1 MNILKRILVLWLV
14 FLAVVVTAQTHV
26 RFDLAAPYFNANPA
40 SNRVVTLQ
48 PLTPFPG
55 NLITYTSSVAGIFY
69 HSNAYIGDYS
79 GVVKAKGQAAQIP
92 FQITVTAT
100 NLGVIDADD
109 ITSVLGQQ
117 SYPSAGK
124 SSWSIQSAD
133 QRFLFTPTNAATA
146 EDGQIL
152 AITGDKTKYIDV
164 AAGSTTYNLI
174 NSTNLPATSIRPG
187 TAGIDISGNAATATF
202 ASNAIDV
209 AGSASISIETNLL
222 LRTPSLTTAVTNAWR
237 LDATNAAL
245 LAAQN
250 ATNAA
255 ALAINL
261 ELTARTNQTSLSN
274 VLRTSFA
281 DINASSST
289 EWITNALASKTGT
302 NEIRAVIHTNTANVL
317 AGAVITATN
326 ALVAPTVYANAIEST
341 NASSLTITAGGDT
354 LTLGSDAA
362 TYNGSSG
369 FVGVGS
375 SLTVDASGFNGNL
388 TTGDNTVQEI
398 AQKLDDLVASGADLS
413 AIDFLVGTASGLL
426 SGEIAVGIT
435 PGGELG
441 GTWASPTIDDGVTV
455 TSWALGASTATT
467 PTSGDNDTSLATTA
481 FVQTELVAATNGL
494 PALLSA
500 KAGTNETRALIHT
513 NAANIFAGEGS
524 GLTNLNAS
532 ELRSGTVAAARLPA
546 NTVSSDGIVTSGS
559 GQISKVWKTDGSGN
573 PSWQDDALGEPGGG
587 IGTLNGLTADPQSFS
602 VVRTLN
608 DAQIVSATSTHTF
621 HFPYAGAN
629 TNGLLHTNDWAVFSA
644 KASAQSVID
653 ATNSARLAIQ
663 LELTARTNQVSLSN
677 VLRTSFADISVT
689 GGGGTTNLL
698 GVLVEGSNAGGQS
711 ATNFNTVITTNVL
724 GVGKAAYFT
733 NLTPTRIAFV
743 GSGKDLTNSADL
755 IFNAAAK
762 RFVSGNNNS
771 AKDDATG
778 TDSAIV
784 GGQDNYL
791 GGSTEDVA
799 ILGGTWNRIG
809 VANHPT
815 GGGGYS
821 SVILGGQGN
830 LISGSN
836 DVVAPLFMS
845 YNSIIL
851 GGQSNIVTRNLG
863 TAGGRGALSD
873 HVSAWVWSDSTTD
886 TNFYSTGSNQ
896 FLVKATGGVGI
907 NTNNPRGYSMAIHG
921 NVYHQGTNSM
931 MGAHIFNGA
940 ASAGVLRIDEDS
952 DDGANYL
959 AQTIAPLAGNRTITW
974 RDASGTPMLSGD
986 TFTGDVTA
994 TIDTDG
1000 GTALTI
1006 ADSVA
1011 VTGWTLGASIATTPS
1026 SGDSDTSLATTA
1038 FVQTELA
1045 AATNGLPALLAA
1057 KSGTNETRAII
1068 FTNAANRIATSVL
1081 TNAATTA
1088 ALVYADA
1095 NGGYGE
1101 ATVANVYGL
1110 WTGTGTFPT
1119 RFGTNADVHLIPG
1132 SNISITTNTVGS
1144 IFTIASSG
1152 GAALEYANAQDVF
1165 VTTGNDSVILV
1176 DSGSNIL
1183 ATWNGAADTFL
1194 QNIAGSTLTMNSGG
1208 VQIEATDHG
1217 VSVETDG
1224 INITGTGIS
1233 PSTLLGVDADSDLV
1247 SVTSLS
1253 SLNVTLLNATNVATM
1268 ITNAPF
1274 LKTDANSLLAY
1285 TADGASLTNLNGS
1298 IVIAG
1303 SNVTVT
1309 TNTVAGTGQKTYTVA
1324 STGGGGDATKLMMSG
1339 GLGTDDTWAGAII
1352 TNLNAGATIAQW
1364 DAVYLGSASKW
1375 LLADANGSGTYPALG
1390 IVTSAANDTDPVTVV
1405 THGTIRNDAWAWT
1418 PGGTLYLS
1426 LTAGGLT
1433 QTAPSTDGE
1442 ILQVVGTALTAD
1454 IIEVNPSSDYAELGT
1469 PAAGGTPALALVL
1482 AEGQD
1487 ADGLSITN
1495 LGSPTAADDA
1505 ARLADINSAT
1515 NGFPALIAVKANT
1528 NAPVLYYPSIYG
1540 ITTNLP
1546 YSPTVNILRTFVP
1559 QTNDYAGQLAFN
1571 EWWSYDSQTDNGEG
1585 IYSRGWN
1592 HSPTGHIDTNFHSF
1606 LENVELNWDPTLG
1619 APNELERQIEYY
1631 LEYGPRSNG
1640 ASARV
1645 FGLTMRSNLMTA
1657 RFNADFFG
1665 VADPYSNV
1673 PSFSVDPDRDND
1685 SAVMILKGIFKV
1697 RTNAANG
1704 GQIVL
1709 EGGQLQH
1716 TVPSGFTA
1724 SFVTSG
1730 VDWDNGQAVRPDF
1743 FMHSTGTSKAW
1754 TTTGF
1759 TNLNLTRAALALS
1772 NGTPGRVMM
1781 FGPGNLVTNVSGT
1794 GVLLGTGDP
1803 AVAGT
1808 DYVSP
1813 SGSGAALTVDA
1824 SGFDGNLT
1832 TSDNTVQE
1840 VAQKLDD
1847 LVAIGGNYL
1856 SNTLYVSFSSGNDTT
1871 ALPGRR
1877 DLPYATLSNAV
1888 YAADTDDTV
1897 FVFPGRYTNSGP
1909 MMTLSNKSTSIY
1921 FLGEG
1926 MLVLTNNTEILL
1938 QQPTNHNIVHAP
1950 GWTWITQLGHAFRQ
1964 APVGQ
1969 GDANIDLTVGHVKNR
1984 VNGKIAIQTDGE
1996 GTNRFTFSSIHC
2008 TGSGVGISVNN
2019 PENHMYIGTI
2029 LCATGEP
2036 IQIELGR
2043 NYIYAD
2049 QMTASNTVLY
2059 VYGSQSSTY
2068 TDIQVGKLESL
2079 SGNYLITGDD
2089 VGQLYITANTIIG
2102 NADYRMIDCFATN
2115 LTIRGATII
2124 NRGTGALFHGYSGNN
2139 TYLIGCR
2146 LESEGAEIEGAGT
2159 SKFYLM
2165 GTSYDPATSSGTI
2178 NRLDNYF
2185 PVNANVAGTNHSH
2198 ALVLTN
2204 LNQGNATV
2212 ALGLDGATGRVTTNS
2227 VPGGSG
2233 DDLGDATAVDVQALF
2248 PSPILTNGHTARV
2261 FLGNGLLSTNA
2272 AATNLFAGPLISPGD
2287 GSQSFKAGEAADA
2300 DGAGATAVG
2309 VGATAPGADGTAV
2322 GRNAQANNENSTAL
2336 GEGTAADAN
2345 LATAVGAEAGASG
2358 SSSTAIGGASS
2369 AGHGNSTALGTSAT
2383 TTEANQIRLGT
2394 ASENVSVPG
2403 GLRVNGTIFATNLTA
2418 SQFVATDA
2426 DKKLVSTL
2434 NGSTLT
2440 DLNAANLGSGII
2452 PDARMP
2458 NLTGEVT
2465 TSEGAVATM
2474 IADSVTVTGWAL
2486 GTSTADNF
2494 TAGTLTNTAGTAN
2507 RMAFHD
2513 ANKKI
2518 IAAAASGAVPLNADG
2533 SATTWAQINA
2543 LAPAGIITNY
2553 TTQAITLT
2561 NAANAIAGVLTNAGG
2576 TAWGVAYHDS
2586 NKKITSTAAGTAGQV
2601 LISNGSAAP
2610 SYVSRTNC
2618 ATFVLENPTSSDKMP
2633 GPRLQGASTIRS
2645 VTCTLIGSGSP
2656 SITYN
2661 IKYGSDLSAAGTSV
2675 TTTPSAVTSVTTG
2688 TAATINNSAV
2698 TGGDILWLAN
2708 TAQSGT
2714 VNWMS
2719 VTVEYTTP

>member
-1 MNILKRILVLWLV
+1 MNALKKILVLCLV
-14 FLAVVVTAQTHV
+14 FLSVVVMAQTHV

-55 NLITYTSSVAGIFY
+55 NLITYTSSAAGIFY

-79 GVVKAKGQAAQIP
+79 GVVKPKGQSAQIP

-146 EDGQIL
+146 GDGQIL

-559 GQISKVWKTDGSGN
+559 GQVSKVWKTDGSGN
-573 PSWQDDALGEPGGG
+573 PGWRDDATGEPGGG
-587 IGTLNGLTADPQSFS
+587 ITTINGLTSDPQSFA
-602 VVRTLN
+602 VARTLN
-608 DAQIVSATSTHTF
+608 DFQIASATDTHTF

-663 LELTARTNQVSLSN
+663 LELTSRTNQASLSN

-689 GGGGTTNLL
+689 GGTIDGTDTHVLFFDGTDNPVGEAGMTYNKTTDALTLVGAVYGSSGKGQLSEDGRVVANFTGGNENLI
-698 GVLVEGSNAGGQS
+698 AGDDS
-711 ATNFNTVITTNVL
+711 HTVANTVD
-724 GVGKAAYFT
+724 
-733 NLTPTRIAFV
+733 R
-743 GSGKDLTNSADL
+743 
-755 IFNAAAK
+755 
-762 RFVSGNNNS
+762 
-771 AKDDATG
+771 
-778 TDSAIV
+778 SAIV
-784 GGQDNYL
+784 AGAANVL
-791 GGSTEDVA
+791 DV
-799 ILGGTWNRIG
+799 N
-809 VANHPT
+809 
-815 GGGGYS
+815 S
-821 SVILGGQGN
+821 DQSVILGGQANRIGN
-830 LISGSN
+830 GVNNYGNYVGILAGIN
-836 DVVAPLFMS
+836 
-845 YNSIIL
+845 NSIYA
-851 GGQSNIVTRNLG
+851 TLG
-863 TAGGRGALSD
+863 TANYSTIIGGSGNIISSSYSTVGGR
-873 HVSAWVWSDSTTD
+873 SASSGHDGVFIWADS
-886 TNFYSTGSNQ
+886 STATAFASTAVDQ
-896 FLVKATGGVGI
+896 FLIRATGGVGI
-907 NTNNPRGYSMAIHG
+907 NTNNPSGFSLSIHG
-921 NVYHQGTNSM
+921 NTYLNGEMTISSLAGSELVVTDANQKLATTNSLPILTL
-931 MGAHIFNGA
+931 ANGTT
-940 ASAGVLRIDEDS
+940 SAGALRIDEDD

-959 AQTIAPLAGNRTITW
+959 EQTITPLSGDRTITW
-974 RDASGTPMLSGD
+974 RDASGTPVLSGD

-1132 SNISITTNTVGS
+1132 SNISITTNTAGS

-1285 TADGASLTNLNGS
+1285 TVDGASLTNLANAPV
-1298 IVIAG
+1298 VIAG
-1303 SNVTVT
+1303 GNVTVT

-1339 GLGTDDTWAGAII
+1339 GLGTDDTWAGSII
-1352 TNLNAGATIAQW
+1352 TNLNAGATVAQW

-1375 LLADANGSGTYPALG
+1375 LLADANGSGTYPAVG
-1390 IVTSAANDTDPVTVV
+1390 IVTAGATDTQPVTVV
-1405 THGTIRNDAWAWT
+1405 THGTIRNDAWNWT
-1418 PGGTLYLS
+1418 IGGTVYLS
-1426 LTAGGLT
+1426 TTPGGLT
-1433 QTAPSTDGE
+1433 QTAPSTDGDKVQ
-1442 ILQVVGTALTAD
+1442 IVGTAISAD
-1454 IIEVNPSSDYAELGT
+1454 IIFIHPSPDYGT
-1469 PAAGGTPALALVL
+1469 IGTVTEGGGAAPALAAVL
-1482 AEGQD
+1482 AVGE
-1487 ADGLSITN
+1487 DGNDLSITN
-1495 LGSPTAADDA
+1495 LGALSTDTLTNTATTSALVWADA
-1505 ARLADINSAT
+1505 NGRHGEATLANVQTVFAGTVLT
-1515 NGFPALIAVKANT
+1515 NGHSAAV
-1528 NAPVLYYPSIYG
+1528 
-1540 ITTNLP
+1540 
-1546 YSPTVNILRTFVP
+1546 TFSNF
-1559 QTNDYAGQLAFN
+1559 TRI
-1571 EWWSYDSQTDNGEG
+1571 EG
-1585 IYSRGWN
+1585 I
-1592 HSPTGHIDTNFHSF
+1592 
-1606 LENVELNWDPTLG
+1606 
-1619 APNELERQIEYY
+1619 
-1631 LEYGPRSNG
+1631 
-1640 ASARV
+1640 ASARTN
-1645 FGLTMRSNLMTA
+1645 FTDWIEATNSSSLT
-1657 RFNADFFG
+1657 
-1665 VADPYSNV
+1665 
-1673 PSFSVDPDRDND
+1673 
-1685 SAVMILKGIFKV
+1685 I
-1697 RTNAANG
+1697 AAGGDTLVLGSDAATYNG
-1704 GQIVL
+1704 S
-1709 EGGQLQH
+1709 
-1716 TVPSGFTA
+1716 SGF
-1724 SFVTSG
+1724 VG
-1730 VDWDNGQAVRPDF
+1730 V
-1743 FMHSTGTSKAW
+1743 
-1754 TTTGF
+1754 
-1759 TNLNLTRAALALS
+1759 
-1772 NGTPGRVMM
+1772 
-1781 FGPGNLVTNVSGT
+1781 
-1794 GVLLGTGDP
+1794 
-1803 AVAGT
+1803 
-1808 DYVSP
+1808 
-1813 SGSGAALTVDA
+1813 GSSLTVNA

-1847 LVAIGGNYL
+1847 LVASGNL
-1856 SNTLYVSFSSGNDTT
+1856 TISNTILVALNGDDATGERGNWNKPFRNLDTANSNSLDGMTIVVMPGYYTNRNPIWFSNNVHFEFVG
-1871 ALPGRR
+1871 PGR
-1877 DLPYATLSNAV
+1877 LFSTGN
-1888 YAADTDDTV
+1888 
-1897 FVFPGRYTNSGP
+1897 GP
-1909 MMTLSNKSTSIY
+1909 L
-1921 FLGEG
+1921 FLDAGQTRNVQ
-1926 MLVLTNNTEILL
+1926 L
-1938 QQPTNHNIVHAP
+1938 HAP
-1950 GWTWITQLGHAFRQ
+1950 GWRFI
-1964 APVGQ
+1964 
-1969 GDANIDLTVGHVKNR
+1969 
-1984 VNGKIAIQTDGE
+1984 
-1996 GTNRFTFSSIHC
+1996 GTNTQRIVSI
-2008 TGSGVGISVNN
+2008 TGAGTKLDWTSKTAWGDVGEVFYSSGVGAKMRLAVQQVWNTN
-2019 PENHMYIGTI
+2019 GNAAVY
-2029 LCATGEP
+2029 
-2036 IQIELGR
+2036 
-2043 NYIYAD
+2043 
-2049 QMTASNTVLY
+2049 ASNTDLELDVDEMW
-2059 VYGSQSSTY
+2059 SQDATY
-2068 TDIQVGKLESL
+2068 TLYLDSFGANSPRIHGRVGRLYNIDGFGALGSDALSATTVIALQNDFMDAWDWTVWLVGSATNAVIDSKWIQGF
-2079 SGNYLITGDD
+2079 GDCT
-2089 VGQLYITANTIIG
+2089 VVSTLG
-2102 NADYRMIDCFATN
+2102 N
-2115 LTIRGATII
+2115 LTIRGATIHNYSNADI
-2124 NRGTGALFHGYSGNN
+2124 DGVAHSENGLLTLEGVTITRTNNCVDCYDIRTTGTGRIHYKASVFDESRMA
-2139 TYLIGCR
+2139 LIG
-2146 LESEGAEIEGAGT
+2146 A
-2159 SKFYLM
+2159 
-2165 GTSYDPATSSGTI
+2165 DTI
-2178 NRLDNYF
+2178 TRLDNYNLGNAHVSKTNF
-2185 PVNANVAGTNHSH
+2185 VN

-2212 ALGLDGATGRVTTNS
+2212 ALGLDGATGLITTNG

-2233 DDLGDATAVDVQALF
+2233 DDLGDATAADVQALF

-2272 AATNLFAGPLISPGD
+2272 AATNLFSGPLLSPGD

-2300 DGAGATAVG
+2300 DGNGSTAVG
-2309 VGATAPGADGTAV
+2309 VGATAPGADGTAF

-2369 AGHGNSTALGTSAT
+2369 ASHGNSTALGTSAT

-2465 TSEGAVATM
+2465 TSEGAVATT
-2474 IADSVTVTGWAL
+2474 IADSVTVTGWEL
-2486 GTSTADNF
+2486 GASTAT
-2494 TAGTLTNTAGTAN
+2494 TASAADSDTSLATTAFVQTEVDSTKTGTHTTPSTSNPLAPTWSGPS
-2507 RMAFHD
+2507 H
-2513 ANKKI
+2513 I
-2518 IAAAASGAVPLNADG
+2518 IWYGATGEIDLPAAAGYAERGIIIYNTGAFTVTMDPNGSEVIVRDGTVQSAGISMTLASGAGNYVSLISDG
-2533 SATTWAQINA
+2533 TRW
-2543 LAPAGIITNY
+2543 
-2553 TTQAITLT
+2553 ITL
-2561 NAANAIAGVLTNAGG
+2561 GFKG
-2576 TAWGVAYHDS
+2576 TL
-2586 NKKITSTAAGTAGQV
+2586 AAG
-2601 LISNGSAAP
+2601 S
-2610 SYVSRTNC
+2610 
-2618 ATFVLENPTSSDKMP
+2618 
-2633 GPRLQGASTIRS
+2633 
-2645 VTCTLIGSGSP
+2645 
-2656 SITYN
+2656 
-2661 IKYGSDLSAAGTSV
+2661 
-2675 TTTPSAVTSVTTG
+2675 
-2688 TAATINNSAV
+2688 
-2698 TGGDILWLAN
+2698 
-2708 TAQSGT
+2708 
-2714 VNWMS
+2714 
-2719 VTVEYTTP
+2719 